1 MKLNEDSLLQGDLKG
16 LVSHIFEVDHFKSK
30 MGDDQDVVVLSFT
43 VESLHPAEDLVNFI
57 EKGYQFVL
65 DADASPGE
73 LRNGKY
79 KVFVEIERNNKVSEN
94 IIDLLYG
101 VGRLSNINEFKFR
114 YHKSFNS
121 VPADLNTLKETIPHS
136 KLDYDNLIKEKKLES
151 YENFFNKSML
161 ESIVLEGDVI
171 KFKKI
176 YAEPLAFKLI
186 DSGNTHRVME
196 SIEDRIQVSHND
208 FAEVMFLTKYIGSYN
223 ITKHGNKFMLEN
235 RDYAILLEK
244 I

>member
-1 MKLNEDSLLQGDLKG
+1 MQLNEDSLLQGDLKG

-65 DADASPGE
+65 DADSSPGE

-79 KVFVEIERNNKVSEN
+79 KVFVELERNNKVSEN
-94 IIDLLYG
+94 IMDLLYG
-101 VGRLSNINEFKFR
+101 VGKLTNIDEFKFR

-121 VPADLNTLKETIPHS
+121 VPVNLDTLKETIPHS
-136 KLDYDNLIKEKKLES
+136 KVDYDNMIREKALES
-151 YENFFNKSML
+151 YDNFFSKSML
-161 ESIVLEGDVI
+161 ESIAVEDDII

-176 YAEPLAFKLI
+176 YAEPVTFKLI
-186 DSGNTHRVME
+186 DSGETSKVLE
-196 SIEDRIQVSHND
+196 SIEDRIQVSNND
-208 FAEVMFLTKYIGSYN
+208 FAEVMFLTKYLGNYN

-235 RDYAILLEK
+235 RNYAILLEK

>member
-1 MKLNEDSLLQGDLKG
+1 MQLNEDSLLQGDLKG

-65 DADASPGE
+65 DADSSPGE

-79 KVFVEIERNNKVSEN
+79 KVFVELERNNKVSEN

-101 VGRLSNINEFKFR
+101 VGKLSNINEFKFR
-114 YHKSFNS
+114 YHKSFKS
-121 VPADLNTLKETIPHS
+121 IPADLNTLKETIPHT
-136 KLDYDNLIKEKKLES
+136 KLDYDTLIKEKKLES

-161 ESIVLEGDVI
+161 ESIVLEENVI

-176 YAEPLAFKLI
+176 YAEPLMFKLI
-186 DSGNTHRVME
+186 NSGNTSAVME

-208 FAEVMFLTKYIGSYN
+208 FAEVMFLTKYIGNYN

-235 RDYAILLEK
+235 KDYAILLEK
-244 I
+244 L